1 MATMVTPPKRPITMA
16 VRLRRRTAIIS
27 RWLHIYLSMVSF
39 AIVLFFSITG
49 ITLNHAEALG
59 GKEKTTVT
67 KGELPHEWLRPAN
80 GAEPDKLKIAE
91 DLRSRHKLHGA
102 VSDFRVDDNQL
113 EVSFKGPGYAADIF
127 IDRDT
132 NKYDLTETRNGF
144 IAIVNDLHKGRD
156 TGTAWSMFIDISA
169 ALLTLVSL
177 TGLVLLFFVYKRR
190 VSGMIVAVAGAL
202 IAYLVYLRFVP

>member
-1 MATMVTPPKRPITMA
+1 MATTAPPKPPVSLA
-16 VRLRRRTAIIS
+16 VRLRKRTAIVS

-59 GKEKTTVT
+59 GKEKTTIT
-67 KGELPHEWLRPAN
+67 KGELPHDWLRPAN

-91 DLRSRHKLHGA
+91 ELRSRHKLHGA
-102 VSDFRVDDNQL
+102 VSDFRVDDTQL

-144 IAIVNDLHKGRD
+144 VAVINDLHKGRD
-156 TGTAWSMFIDISA
+156 SGKTWSWVIDASA
-169 ALLTLVSL
+169 VLLTLVSL
-177 TGLVLLFFVYKRR
+177 SGLVLLFFVYKRR
-190 VSGMIVAVAGAL
+190 TSGLIVAVAGAL
-202 IAYLVYLRFVP
+202 VIYLVYLRFVP

>member
-1 MATMVTPPKRPITMA
+1 MATTAPTKPPITLA
-16 VRLRRRTAIIS
+16 VRLRKRTAIIS

-49 ITLNHAEALG
+49 FTLNHAEALG

-67 KGELPHEWLRPAN
+67 KGELPHEWLRPAD

-91 DLRSRHKLHGA
+91 ELRSRHKLHGA
-102 VSDFRVDDNQL
+102 VSDFRVDDTQL

-144 IAIVNDLHKGRD
+144 VAVVNDLHKGRD
-156 TGTAWSMFIDISA
+156 SGAVWAAMIDISA
-169 ALLTLVSL
+169 VLLTLVSL

-190 VSGMIVAVAGAL
+190 VSGLIVAVAGGL
-202 IAYLVYLRFVP
+202 VCYLVYLRFVP